1 MMECTA
7 RHNLLFPTHLY
18 LHPTLILITF
28 TPSHVYN
35 QPTWHPRSLFTTF
48 TSTSIFNYL
57 LSSHTLPDLVPHIH
71 KCSLSEG
78 MFWTPQ
84 HIMKLLRGGKL
95 TPKKDDA
102 LVKTI
107 KFKKSK
113 VNVYY
118 ISKLTPHSII
128 VGK

>member
-1 MMECTA
+1 
-7 RHNLLFPTHLY
+7 
-18 LHPTLILITF
+18 
-28 TPSHVYN
+28 
-35 QPTWHPRSLFTTF
+35 
-48 TSTSIFNYL
+48 
-57 LSSHTLPDLVPHIH
+57 
-71 KCSLSEG
+71 
-78 MFWTPQ
+78 
-84 HIMKLLRGGKL
+84 MKLLRGGKL